1 MLRKALQPKQSDVG
15 EWRGMKAARANRATS
30 RGDWVSP
37 GVHWGTTKV
46 LESMQQSRETEAR
59 QKRVMALQK
68 VGKGR

>member
-1 MLRKALQPKQSDVG
+1 
-15 EWRGMKAARANRATS
+15 MKAARANRATS